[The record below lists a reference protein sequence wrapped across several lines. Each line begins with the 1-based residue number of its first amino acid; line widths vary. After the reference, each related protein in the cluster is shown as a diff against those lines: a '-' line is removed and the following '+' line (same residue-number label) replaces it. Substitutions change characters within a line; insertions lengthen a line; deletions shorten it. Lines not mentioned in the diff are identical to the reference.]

1 MQWTFDSTVAAQL
14 TMPVLL
20 VQGGNSEDINH
31 RLVTRVAG
39 MLPHAEIAT
48 IHGDDH
54 LFPQRNPDTLG
65 HLVAQF
71 ARRHTSPA

>member
-1 MQWTFDSTVAAQL
+1 VAARL
-14 TMPVLL
+14 TPPVLL
-20 VQGGNSEDINH
+20 IQGGNSADITH
-31 RLVTRVAG
+31 RLVTRLAG
-39 MLPHAEIAT
+39 LLPHAEIAT
-48 IHGDDH
+48 IDGDDH